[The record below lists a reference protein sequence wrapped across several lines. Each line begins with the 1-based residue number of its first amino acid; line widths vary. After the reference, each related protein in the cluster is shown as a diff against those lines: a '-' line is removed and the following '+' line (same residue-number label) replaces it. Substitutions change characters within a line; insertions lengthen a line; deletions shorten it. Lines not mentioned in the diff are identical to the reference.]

1 MFNKEISNGVTLG
14 SECTA
19 KILFSLHPE
28 KTLQV
33 ALLKDVVNPVGVA
46 EASAKF
52 SHREGLVGDT
62 GRFAIIAANRIMSLD
77 HISVAANSALFREIG
92 RKARYRS
99 QTSDTGTSN
108 DGKGQASGQKEW
120 RGIALD
126 TVFAAAGSLNETTV
140 LKEYG
145 FKGKDLDTTNSN
157 SVVVALCYDSS
168 QAEMEEYLEIVGGTL
183 TPFSYFKR
191 KRTDI
196 EIKDLI
202 KAFKLSP
209 QEVDANNHKLMELAV
224 INRVATKFVT

>member
-28 KTLQV
+28 RTLQV
-33 ALLKDVVNPVGVA
+33 ALLKEVVNPVGVA

-92 RKARYRS
+92 RKARHRS

-108 DGKGQASGQKEW
+108 EGKGQASGQKEW

-145 FKGKDLDTTNSN
+145 FKGKGRYAELHDFIYLNRILKNLLLVDL
-157 SVVVALCYDSS
+157 
-168 QAEMEEYLEIVGGTL
+168 
-183 TPFSYFKR
+183 P
-191 KRTDI
+191 
-196 EIKDLI
+196 
-202 KAFKLSP
+202 
-209 QEVDANNHKLMELAV
+209 
-224 INRVATKFVT
+224 